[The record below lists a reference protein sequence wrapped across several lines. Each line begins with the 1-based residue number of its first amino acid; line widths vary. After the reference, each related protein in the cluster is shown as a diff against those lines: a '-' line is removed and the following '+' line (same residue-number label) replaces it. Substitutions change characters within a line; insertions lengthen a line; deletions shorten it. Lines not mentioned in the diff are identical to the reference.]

1 MGFVVPFASL
11 ESHRGTIEEPCGP
24 IEHLTGFT
32 LGVLDCV
39 KDICIPLSG
48 LLKFL

>member
-24 IEHLTGFT
+24 IEHLIGST
-32 LGVLDCV
+32 LGVPYCA
-39 KDICIPLSG
+39 KDMCPPSFG